1 MLKIREMNKDDID
14 QVFNIECESFSDPW
28 SKVSLQNEIDN
39 PNATYLVIIENN
51 SIIAYAGLWK
61 IFDEGHITNIAVKK
75 EKRGKG
81 IGTILTEKLISK
93 GKNKSID
100 KFTLE
105 VRENNIN
112 AIKMY
117 KKIGFKE
124 VGIRKDFYD
133 KPKENAIIMWL
144 NTVDN

>member
-1 MLKIREMNKDDID
+1 MLTIREMNKDDID
-14 QVFNIECESFSDPW
+14 QVFSIECESFSDPW

-81 IGTILTEKLISK
+81 IGTILTEKLISN
-93 GKNKSID
+93 GKNKSIF